1 MTMKSIVN
9 KGDIELLNLFN
20 NRDVAAFSQ
29 IYTLYYDDLY
39 YFARSLYGHSE
50 VSADDVVQDV
60 FLSLWEAKKNRFAT
74 LLNIKAFLVI
84 SIKNRFK
91 NYLDH
96 RKSMDKHSKA
106 LLLEDDYF
114 VTQIVETEF
123 TSLLRS
129 ATELLPEECSRVFA
143 EYLNGFEVKEIAERL
158 NKSEFTVYKQ
168 KTQAISILKRKLTK
182 DKLLIITFMLP

>member
-1 MTMKSIVN
+1 MKSIVN

-20 NRDVAAFSQ
+20 NRDVTAFSQ

-39 YFARSLYGHSE
+39 YFARSLYGHTE
-50 VSADDVVQDV
+50 ISADDVVQDV
-60 FLSLWEAKKNRFAT
+60 FLSLWEAKKNRFVT

-106 LLLEDDYF
+106 LLLEDDYLI
-114 VTQIVETEF
+114 TQIVETEF

-129 ATELLPEECSRVFA
+129 ATELLPEECSRVFT
-143 EYLNGFEVKEIAERL
+143 EYLNGFDVKEIAERL

-182 DKLLIITFMLP
+182 DKLLILIFLLS

>member
-106 LLLEDDYF
+106 LLLEDDYLI
-114 VTQIVETEF
+114 TQIVETEF

-129 ATELLPEECSRVFA
+129 ASELLPEECSRVFV
-143 EYLNGFEVKEIAERL
+143 EYLNGFDVKEIAERL

-168 KTQAISILKRKLTK
+168 KTKAISILKRKLTK